1 MRIDKKLSSGILIT
15 NPKKAELFFD
25 INNNTLAIKT
35 VYGQFNVK
43 KDNYESEIYK
53 ELKRNIKNNSLS
65 NVYKSSIGFCSNDIT
80 KQSFLLKGANAY
92 LISDG
97 TIYNNK
103 LKTDS
108 FEHSYTQAKPF
119 WIIAFFEE
127 STQNLSEFILN
138 SNNSYKIHG
147 CIYNNIYV
155 NPAMNLENIEIDDL
169 DSIIFE
175 SINNS
180 TMKLSNPQ
188 FKNNIMLKTIL
199 YKADNTSIIE
209 PHCNH
214 ACTDKIIFKNV
225 GKNISIF
232 TEMFKDSNK
241 LFYISGLDTSNGT
254 TFATMFLGC
263 TNLTTIPL
271 LDTSN
276 GTDFRYMFYNCKNLT
291 TIPLLDTSKGKL
303 FYEMFLGCTNLTS
316 VPSLDTSNGTD
327 FHSMFYNC
335 TNLTTIPLLNTSNGT
350 NFYYMFYNCTNLTS
364 VPLLDTSNGNVFYA
378 MFQGC
383 TNLTSVPLLNT
394 SNGTTFNNMFSS
406 CTNLTTIPLLNTSKG
421 KNFYEMFLGCTNLTT
436 IPSLNTSNGTDFHS
450 MFYNCTNLT
459 SVPLLNTSN
468 GADFRYMF
476 YNCSNL
482 TTIPLL
488 DTSNGTDFR
497 YMFSSCTNLTNL
509 GGFKGL
515 KADLNLTSSKKLTHE
530 SLMNVINNLAEVN
543 TNPTLSLGSE
553 NLAKLT
559 DDEKTIAINKGWIL
573 A

>member
-1 MRIDKKLSSGILIT
+1 MRIDKKLSSGIKIT

-25 INNNTLAIKT
+25 INDNTLAIKT

-65 NVYKSSIGFCSNDIT
+65 NVYGSSIGFCSNDIT

-155 NPAMNLENIEIDDL
+155 SQAMNLENIEIDDL

-175 SINNS
+175 SMNNS

-188 FKNNIMLKTIL
+188 FKNNIMLKNIL

-209 PHCNH
+209 PHCNN

-254 TFATMFLGC
+254 NFASM
-263 TNLTTIPL
+263 
-271 LDTSN
+271 
-276 GTDFRYMFYNCKNLT
+276 
-291 TIPLLDTSKGKL
+291 
-303 FYEMFLGCTNLTS
+303 
-316 VPSLDTSNGTD
+316 
-327 FHSMFYNC
+327 FHS
-335 TNLTTIPLLNTSNGT
+335 
-350 NFYYMFYNCTNLTS
+350 CTNLTS
-364 VPLLDTSNGNVFYA
+364 VPLLDISNGTNLSA
-378 MFQGC
+378 MFAYC
-383 TNLTSVPLLNT
+383 TNLTSV
-394 SNGTTFNNMFSS
+394 
-406 CTNLTTIPLLNTSKG
+406 
-421 KNFYEMFLGCTNLTT
+421 
-436 IPSLNTSNGTDFHS
+436 PSLNTSNGTNFSS
-450 MFYNCTNLT
+450 MF
-459 SVPLLNTSN
+459 
-468 GADFRYMF
+468 
-476 YNCSNL
+476 
-482 TTIPLL
+482 
-488 DTSNGTDFR
+488 
-497 YMFSSCTNLTNL
+497 
-509 GGFKGL
+509 
-515 KADLNLTSSKKLTHE
+515 
-530 SLMNVINNLAEVN
+530 
-543 TNPTLSLGSE
+543 
-553 NLAKLT
+553 
-559 DDEKTIAINKGWIL
+559 
-573 A
+573 

>member
-35 VYGQFNVK
+35 VYGQFNIK

-127 STQNLSEFILN
+127 SIQNLSEFILN

-155 NPAMNLENIEIDDL
+155 SREMNLKNIEIDDL

-175 SINNS
+175 SMNNS

-209 PHCNH
+209 PHCNN

-254 TFATMFLGC
+254 NFHGMFRGCTNLTTIPSLDSSNVTNFTSMFYNC

-276 GTDFRYMFYNCKNLT
+276 GTNFRYMFYNC
-291 TIPLLDTSKGKL
+291 
-303 FYEMFLGCTNLTS
+303 TNLKS
-316 VPSLDTSNGTD
+316 VPLLDTSNGTD
-327 FHSMFYNC
+327 FTSMFIGC

-350 NFYYMFYNCTNLTS
+350 NFTSMFAHCKNLTTIPLLDTSKGINFSYMFDYCTNLTS
-364 VPLLDTSNGNVFYA
+364 VPLLDTSNG
-378 MFQGC
+378 
-383 TNLTSVPLLNT
+383 T
-394 SNGTTFNNMFSS
+394 
-406 CTNLTTIPLLNTSKG
+406 
-421 KNFYEMFLGCTNLTT
+421 NFYGMFRGCTNLTT
-436 IPSLNTSNGTDFHS
+436 IPSLDSSNVTNFTSMFYNCTNLKSVPLLDTSNGTNFDS

-459 SVPLLNTSN
+459 
-468 GADFRYMF
+468 D
-476 YNCSNL
+476 
-482 TTIPLL
+482 
-488 DTSNGTDFR
+488 
-497 YMFSSCTNLTNL
+497 L

-515 KADLNLTSSKKLTHE
+515 KAVLNLTFSKKLTHE
-530 SLMNVINNLAEVN
+530 SLINVINNLAEVD
-543 TNPTLSLGSE
+543 TNPTLLLGSE

-559 DDEKTIAINKGWIL
+559 DDEKAIAINKGWIL

>member
-1 MRIDKKLSSGILIT
+1 MRIDKKSSSDITIT

-25 INNNTLAIKT
+25 INDNTLAIKT

-65 NVYKSSIGFCSNDIT
+65 NVYGSSIGFCSNDIT

-127 STQNLSEFILN
+127 NTQNLSEFILN

-155 NPAMNLENIEIDDL
+155 SSAMNLENIEIDDL

-175 SINNS
+175 SMNNS

-188 FKNNIMLKTIL
+188 FKNNIMLKNIL

-209 PHCNH
+209 PHCNN

-254 TFATMFLGC
+254 NFASMFHSC
-263 TNLTTIPL
+263 TNLTSVPL
-271 LDTSN
+271 LDISNGTNLSAMFAYCTNLTSVPSLNTSN
-276 GTDFRYMFYNCKNLT
+276 GTNFISMFFN
-291 TIPLLDTSKGKL
+291 
-303 FYEMFLGCTNLTS
+303 CTNLTS
-316 VPSLDTSNGTD
+316 VPSLDTSNGTN
-327 FHSMFYNC
+327 FAFVFYK
-335 TNLTTIPLLNTSNGT
+335 
-350 NFYYMFYNCTNLTS
+350 CTNLTS
-364 VPLLDTSNGNVFYA
+364 VPLLDTSKGTNFNS
-378 MFQGC
+378 MF
-383 TNLTSVPLLNT
+383 
-394 SNGTTFNNMFSS
+394 FD
-406 CTNLTTIPLLNTSKG
+406 CTNLTTIPSLDTSNG
-421 KNFYEMFLGCTNLTT
+421 TNFASMFAYCTNLTSAPSLDTSNGTNFSSMFYNCTNLTT
-436 IPSLNTSNGTDFHS
+436 IPSLNTSNGTNFPS
-450 MFYNCTNLT
+450 MFYNCKKLT
-459 SVPLLNTSN
+459 TIPSLDTSN
-468 GADFRYMF
+468 GTNFRYMF
-476 YNCSNL
+476 YYCTNL
-482 TTIPLL
+482 SSIPLL
-488 DTSNGTDFR
+488 DTSNGTDFTS
-497 YMFSSCTNLTNL
+497 MFHSCTNLTDL

>member
-1 MRIDKKLSSGILIT
+1 MRIDKKLSSGIQIT

-25 INNNTLAIKT
+25 INDNTLAIKT

-53 ELKRNIKNNSLS
+53 ELKRNIKNNSLL
-65 NVYKSSIGFCSNDIT
+65 YKSSIGFCSNDIT

-155 NPAMNLENIEIDDL
+155 SQAMNLENIEIDDL

-175 SINNS
+175 SMNNS
-180 TMKLSNPQ
+180 TVKLSNPQ

-209 PHCNH
+209 PHCNN

-232 TEMFKDSNK
+232 VEMFKDSNK

-254 TFATMFLGC
+254 NFASM
-263 TNLTTIPL
+263 
-271 LDTSN
+271 
-276 GTDFRYMFYNCKNLT
+276 
-291 TIPLLDTSKGKL
+291 
-303 FYEMFLGCTNLTS
+303 
-316 VPSLDTSNGTD
+316 
-327 FHSMFYNC
+327 FHS
-335 TNLTTIPLLNTSNGT
+335 
-350 NFYYMFYNCTNLTS
+350 CTNLTS
-364 VPLLDTSNGNVFYA
+364 VPLLDTSNGTNLSA
-378 MFQGC
+378 MFAYCTNLTTIPSLDTSNGTNFDSMFHNCTNLISVPLLDTSNGTNFHGMFYKC

-394 SNGTTFNNMFSS
+394 SNGTDFSAMFGS
-406 CTNLTTIPLLNTSKG
+406 CI
-421 KNFYEMFLGCTNLTT
+421 NLTT
-436 IPSLNTSNGTDFHS
+436 IPSL
-450 MFYNCTNLT
+450 
-459 SVPLLNTSN
+459 
-468 GADFRYMF
+468 
-476 YNCSNL
+476 
-482 TTIPLL
+482 
-488 DTSNGTDFR
+488 DTSNGTNFAH
-497 YMFSSCTNLTNL
+497 MFYNCANLTNL

-559 DDEKTIAINKGWIL
+559 DDEKTIAINKGWTL

>member
-1 MRIDKKLSSGILIT
+1 MRIDKKSSSDITIT

-25 INNNTLAIKT
+25 INDNTLAIKT

-65 NVYKSSIGFCSNDIT
+65 NVYGSSIGFCSNDIT

-127 STQNLSEFILN
+127 NTQNLSEFILN

-155 NPAMNLENIEIDDL
+155 SSAMNLENIEIDDL

-175 SINNS
+175 SMNNS

-188 FKNNIMLKTIL
+188 FKNNIMLKNIL

-209 PHCNH
+209 PHCNN

-254 TFATMFLGC
+254 NFASMFHSC
-263 TNLTTIPL
+263 TNLTSVPL
-271 LDTSN
+271 LDISNGTNLSAMFAYCTNLTSVPSLNTSN
-276 GTDFRYMFYNCKNLT
+276 GTNFISMFFN
-291 TIPLLDTSKGKL
+291 
-303 FYEMFLGCTNLTS
+303 CTNLTS
-316 VPSLDTSNGTD
+316 VPSLDTSNGTN
-327 FHSMFYNC
+327 FASMFAYC
-335 TNLTTIPLLNTSNGT
+335 TNLTSAPSLDTSNGT
-350 NFYYMFYNCTNLTS
+350 NFSSMFYN
-364 VPLLDTSNGNVFYA
+364 
-378 MFQGC
+378 
-383 TNLTSVPLLNT
+383 
-394 SNGTTFNNMFSS
+394 
-406 CTNLTTIPLLNTSKG
+406 
-421 KNFYEMFLGCTNLTT
+421 CTNLTT
-436 IPSLNTSNGTDFHS
+436 IPSLNTSNGTNFPS
-450 MFYNCTNLT
+450 MFYNCKKLT
-459 SVPLLNTSN
+459 TIPSLDTSN
-468 GADFRYMF
+468 GTNFRYMF
-476 YNCSNL
+476 YYCTNL
-482 TTIPLL
+482 SSIPLL
-488 DTSNGTDFR
+488 DTSNGTDFTS
-497 YMFSSCTNLTNL
+497 MFHSCTNLTDL

>member
-1 MRIDKKLSSGILIT
+1 MRIDKKSSSDITIT

-25 INNNTLAIKT
+25 INDNTLAIKT
-35 VYGQFNVK
+35 VYGKFNVK

-108 FEHSYTQAKPF
+108 FEHSYIQAKPF

-155 NPAMNLENIEIDDL
+155 SQAMNLENIEIDDL

-175 SINNS
+175 SMNNS

-188 FKNNIMLKTIL
+188 FKNNIMLKNIL

-254 TFATMFLGC
+254 DFPSMFYKCINLPSIPSLDTSNGTNFNSMFFYCTNLTTIPSLNTSNGTIFASMFAYC

-276 GTDFRYMFYNCKNLT
+276 GTDFRYMFYYCPNLT
-291 TIPLLDTSKGKL
+291 TI
-303 FYEMFLGCTNLTS
+303 
-316 VPSLDTSNGTD
+316 PSLDTSNGTN
-327 FHSMFYNC
+327 FREMFYYC
-335 TNLTTIPLLNTSNGT
+335 TNLTII
-350 NFYYMFYNCTNLTS
+350 
-364 VPLLDTSNGNVFYA
+364 PLLDTSNGTNFASMFY
-378 MFQGC
+378 
-383 TNLTSVPLLNT
+383 N
-394 SNGTTFNNMFSS
+394 
-406 CTNLTTIPLLNTSKG
+406 
-421 KNFYEMFLGCTNLTT
+421 CTNLTT
-436 IPSLNTSNGTDFHS
+436 IPSLNTSNGTNFNS
-450 MFYNCTNLT
+450 MFFYCTNLT
-459 SVPLLNTSN
+459 TIPSLNTSN
-468 GADFRYMF
+468 GTIFASMF
-476 YNCSNL
+476 AYCTNL

-488 DTSNGTDFR
+488 DTSNGTDFSS
-497 YMFSSCTNLTNL
+497 MFYKCTNLTDL

-559 DDEKTIAINKGWIL
+559 DDEKAIAINKGWIL

>member
-35 VYGQFNVK
+35 VYGQFNIK
-43 KDNYESEIYK
+43 KENYESEIYK

-119 WIIAFFEE
+119 WIIAFFEDN
-127 STQNLSEFILN
+127 TQNLSEFILN

-155 NPAMNLENIEIDDL
+155 SQEMNLENIEIDDL

-175 SINNS
+175 SMNNS

-209 PHCNH
+209 PHCNN

-254 TFATMFLGC
+254 
-263 TNLTTIPL
+263 
-271 LDTSN
+271 
-276 GTDFRYMFYNCKNLT
+276 DFR
-291 TIPLLDTSKGKL
+291 
-303 FYEMFLGCTNLTS
+303 
-316 VPSLDTSNGTD
+316 
-327 FHSMFYNC
+327 
-335 TNLTTIPLLNTSNGT
+335 
-350 NFYYMFYNCTNLTS
+350 YMFYNCTNLTS
-364 VPLLDTSNGNVFYA
+364 VPLLDTSNG
-378 MFQGC
+378 
-383 TNLTSVPLLNT
+383 TN
-394 SNGTTFNNMFSS
+394 
-406 CTNLTTIPLLNTSKG
+406 
-421 KNFYEMFLGCTNLTT
+421 
-436 IPSLNTSNGTDFHS
+436 FHYL
-450 MFYNCTNLT
+450 FYNCTNLT
-459 SVPLLNTSN
+459 SIPLLDTSN
-468 GADFRYMF
+468 GTNFTSMF
-476 YNCSNL
+476 DRCTNL

-488 DTSNGTDFR
+488 DTSKGITFS
-497 YMFSSCTNLTNL
+497 YMFRDCTNLTDL

-515 KADLNLTSSKKLTHE
+515 KAVLDLTFSKKLTHK
-530 SLMNVINNLAEVN
+530 SLINVINNLAKVD
-543 TNPTLSLGSE
+543 TNPTLLLGSE

-559 DDEKTIAINKGWIL
+559 DDEKAIAINKGWIL

>member
-119 WIIAFFEE
+119 WIIAFFED

-155 NPAMNLENIEIDDL
+155 SQEMNLENIEIDDL

-175 SINNS
+175 SMNNS

-232 TEMFKDSNK
+232 NKMFKDSNK
-241 LFYISGLDTSNGT
+241 LFYISGLDTSNGINFNSM
-254 TFATMFLGC
+254 FAYCTILTSVPLLNTSNGINFTSMFSSC

-271 LDTSN
+271 LNTSN
-276 GTDFRYMFYNCKNLT
+276 GINFTSMFYNCTNLTSVPLLNISKGTNFSYMFANCKNLT
-291 TIPLLDTSKGKL
+291 TIPLLDTSKGTK
-303 FYEMFLGCTNLTS
+303 FSYMFS
-316 VPSLDTSNGTD
+316 S
-327 FHSMFYNC
+327 C

-350 NFYYMFYNCTNLTS
+350 NF
-364 VPLLDTSNGNVFYA
+364 D
-378 MFQGC
+378 
-383 TNLTSVPLLNT
+383 
-394 SNGTTFNNMFSS
+394 
-406 CTNLTTIPLLNTSKG
+406 
-421 KNFYEMFLGCTNLTT
+421 
-436 IPSLNTSNGTDFHS
+436 S

-468 GADFRYMF
+468 GTDFTSMF
-476 YNCSNL
+476 YK
-482 TTIPLL
+482 
-488 DTSNGTDFR
+488 
-497 YMFSSCTNLTNL
+497 CTNLTDL

-515 KADLNLTSSKKLTHE
+515 KAVLNLTFSKKLTHE
-530 SLMNVINNLAEVN
+530 SLINVINNLAEVD
-543 TNPTLSLGSE
+543 TNPTLLLGSE

-559 DDEKTIAINKGWIL
+559 DDEKAIAINKGWIL

>member
-1 MRIDKKLSSGILIT
+1 MRIDKKLSSGIQIT

-25 INNNTLAIKT
+25 INDNTLAIKT

-127 STQNLSEFILN
+127 NTQNLSEFILN

-155 NPAMNLENIEIDDL
+155 SQAMNLENIEIDDL

-175 SINNS
+175 SMNNS

-188 FKNNIMLKTIL
+188 FKNNIMLKNIL

-209 PHCNH
+209 PHCNN

-254 TFATMFLGC
+254 NFASMFHSC
-263 TNLTTIPL
+263 TNLTSVPL
-271 LDTSN
+271 LDISNGTNLSAMFAYCTNLTSVPSLNTSN
-276 GTDFRYMFYNCKNLT
+276 GTNFISMFFN
-291 TIPLLDTSKGKL
+291 
-303 FYEMFLGCTNLTS
+303 CTNLTS
-316 VPSLDTSNGTD
+316 VPSLDTSNGTN
-327 FHSMFYNC
+327 FTSMF
-335 TNLTTIPLLNTSNGT
+335 
-350 NFYYMFYNCTNLTS
+350 
-364 VPLLDTSNGNVFYA
+364 
-378 MFQGC
+378 
-383 TNLTSVPLLNT
+383 
-394 SNGTTFNNMFSS
+394 FN
-406 CTNLTTIPLLNTSKG
+406 
-421 KNFYEMFLGCTNLTT
+421 CTNLTT
-436 IPSLNTSNGTDFHS
+436 IPSLNTSNGTNFSSMFYKCTNLTTIPSLNTSNGTNFAS

-459 SVPLLNTSN
+459 TIPSLNTSN
-468 GADFRYMF
+468 GTEFRYMF
-476 YNCSNL
+476 YICTNL
-482 TTIPLL
+482 TSVPLL
-488 DTSNGTDFR
+488 DTSNGTNFTS
-497 YMFSSCTNLTNL
+497 MFHSCTNLTNL

>member
-25 INNNTLAIKT
+25 INDNTIAIKT

-155 NPAMNLENIEIDDL
+155 SSAMNLENIEIDDL

-209 PHCNH
+209 PHCNYTR
-214 ACTDKIIFKNV
+214 TDKIIFKNV

-241 LFYISGLDTSNGT
+241 LFYISGLDTSKGT
-254 TFATMFLGC
+254 TFNTMFRDCTNLTTIPSLNTSNGTNFYAMFLGCTNLTSVPLLDTSNGTDFRYMFQNC

-276 GTDFRYMFYNCKNLT
+276 GTNFYA
-291 TIPLLDTSKGKL
+291 
-303 FYEMFLGCTNLTS
+303 
-316 VPSLDTSNGTD
+316 
-327 FHSMFYNC
+327 MFYNC
-335 TNLTTIPLLNTSNGT
+335 TNLTTIPS
-350 NFYYMFYNCTNLTS
+350 
-364 VPLLDTSNGNVFYA
+364 
-378 MFQGC
+378 
-383 TNLTSVPLLNT
+383 
-394 SNGTTFNNMFSS
+394 
-406 CTNLTTIPLLNTSKG
+406 
-421 KNFYEMFLGCTNLTT
+421 
-436 IPSLNTSNGTDFHS
+436 
-450 MFYNCTNLT
+450 
-459 SVPLLNTSN
+459 
-468 GADFRYMF
+468 
-476 YNCSNL
+476 
-482 TTIPLL
+482 L

-497 YMFSSCTNLTNL
+497 YMFYKCTNLTTIPSLDTSKGTDFTSMFHSCTNLTDL

-515 KADLNLTSSKKLTHE
+515 KADLNLTFSKKLTHE
-530 SLMNVINNLAEVN
+530 SLMNVINNLAEVD